1 MKKTLRIAIGFTIW
15 AFVVWPIGCVVF
27 STPWW
32 LAGFVGVCSGSAAMM
47 WWIVYA
53 DERKRLQWRKEH
65 GYS

>member
-15 AFVVWPIGCVVF
+15 SFIVLPVGSAL
-27 STPWW
+27 TNAPWW
-32 LAGFVGVCSGSAAMM
+32 LAFILGICSGSATLM